1 MTNRLLVIGLIGQF
15 TSTAI
20 STGSAKCGDAF
31 DRDAFAAESLEAGGG
46 HYDGLTS
53 GAGSARAL
61 AWAFC
66 SDHIYDRFTLCN

>member
-1 MTNRLLVIGLIGQF
+1 MVIGPISLC

-31 DRDAFAAESLEAGGG
+31 CRDAFAAESPEAGGD
-46 HYDGLTS
+46 HYDGLMS

-61 AWAFC
+61 AWAYYD
-66 SDHIYDRFTLCN
+66 SDADCAEACAPCFF